1 MVWLWVFSVHGFPC
15 LCIIGQ
21 NRLLDCRSRC
31 ASTTMADGQEAADRA
46 AESFQ
51 GLLLRYRGRSGLTQ
65 RELAA
70 RVGVSMR
77 TVENWEAGVN
87 YPSAQPLQALITALL
102 EAGGLN
108 VGRELDEVR
117 QLWAA
122 VVRDAPRMRTP
133 FDEAWL
139 AEFLAERT
147 APDGAQ
153 LARE

>member
-1 MVWLWVFSVHGFPC
+1 
-15 LCIIGQ
+15 
-21 NRLLDCRSRC
+21 
-31 ASTTMADGQEAADRA
+31 MADAQESADRA

-70 RVGVSMR
+70 RVGVSIR

-102 EAGGLN
+102 AAGGLN

-122 VVRDAPRMRTP
+122 VLRDAPRMRTP
-133 FDEAWL
+133 FDEVWL

-147 APDGAQ
+147 APDAAQPAPELMRGAQ
-153 LARE
+153 VVSAAEDGAVDRRLADHP